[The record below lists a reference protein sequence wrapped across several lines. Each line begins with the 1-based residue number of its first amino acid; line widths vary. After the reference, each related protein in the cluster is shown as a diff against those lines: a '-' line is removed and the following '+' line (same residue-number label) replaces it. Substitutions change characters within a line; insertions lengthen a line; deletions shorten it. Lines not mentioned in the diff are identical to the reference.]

1 MFKCVTETLCNL
13 GLTVLRGLFSVP
25 RTLLIVRKI
34 ICNTTVLS
42 LVHAASFLS
51 LPQNRVQSFV
61 TSTLCDVWHFLQ
73 RGAKGNPRTLASPPA
88 LSHSCS
94 LPLQLKTP
102 TSQACCASSV
112 DAYAIHGDNQIQK
125 LVLSYILRKHKMV
138 KPFGGEL
145 IIYYIF

>member
-1 MFKCVTETLCNL
+1 MCYRNL
-13 GLTVLRGLFSVP
+13 MQFGVNNSSRSLFSVP
-25 RTLLIVRKI
+25 RTLLIIKKNNLQHHCSLI
-34 ICNTTVLS
+34 SACSLLS
-42 LVHAASFLS
+42 EPSTEQRSTALL
-51 LPQNRVQSFV
+51 

-73 RGAKGNPRTLASPPA
+73 RGAKVTQG
-88 LSHSCS
+88 LSHPLQHSPIPAP

-138 KPFGGEL
+138 KPFWRG
-145 IIYYIF
+145 ISIYYIF